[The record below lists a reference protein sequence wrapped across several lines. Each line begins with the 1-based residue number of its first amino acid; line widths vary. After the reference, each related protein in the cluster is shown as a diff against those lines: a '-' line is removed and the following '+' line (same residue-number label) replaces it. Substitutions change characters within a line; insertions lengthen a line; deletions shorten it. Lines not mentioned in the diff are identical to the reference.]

1 MCRLFAYWGK
11 RPGDLYDFLVAAPN
25 SLLKQSRCDNSA
37 RPNADGWGV
46 CYFRDG
52 APSLVKD
59 PLPAFEDPLFLKTA
73 QSLRSNLVL
82 AHVRRLSQGPICEE
96 NTHPFVKD
104 GWAFMHNGNIPGF
117 QQLREVLVAKIG
129 LPESY
134 RPQGNTDSEFI
145 FGCLLYQI
153 HQLGNVNGENIVP
166 AVEEMLSKLSGYL
179 PHSMKDETV
188 LNFLMT
194 NGQLLVGYRH
204 KRSMF
209 YRSWKDGIIISS
221 EALDRSSN
229 WQAIPEGDFI
239 LCSQPDEVKLVPAGS
254 RVLSS

>member
-1 MCRLFAYWGK
+1 MCRLLAYWGK
-11 RPGDLYDFLVAAPN
+11 TSCELYDFLVAAPN

-52 APSLVKD
+52 EPALVKD
-59 PLPAFEDPLFLKTA
+59 PLPAFEDPLFVKTA
-73 QSLRSNLVL
+73 RSLRSNLVL
-82 AHVRRLSQGPICEE
+82 AHVRRLSQGPVCKE

-117 QQLREVLVAKIG
+117 QQLRDVLIAKIG
-129 LPESY
+129 LPESF
-134 RPQGNTDSEFI
+134 RPRGNTDSEFI
-145 FGCLLYQI
+145 FDCLLYQI
-153 HQLGNVNGENIVP
+153 QQLGNVSRDSIIP
-166 AVEEMLSKLSGYL
+166 ALEEILSKLGNYL
-179 PHSMKDETV
+179 PHSMKNETV

-194 NGQLLVGYRH
+194 NGRLLVGYRH

-209 YRSWKDGIIISS
+209 YRSWKDGVIISS
-221 EALDRSSN
+221 EVLDQEGKWR
-229 WQAIPEGDFI
+229 AISEGDFI
-239 LCSQPDEVKLVPAGS
+239 LCNQPDEIKLVSAGS